1 MIRRKKS
8 VKALALGLMITV
20 LSCSIASADTAKIPM
35 SLTIKEKVIDVLV
48 PDKII
53 MSAEAGK
60 TVMSV
65 ENITVTN
72 NASGNSL
79 YLLNASYGGDVSP
92 WTLVAD
98 STNFVTMKKNLHKY
112 SLTADGTDLSSGS
125 KQYTSNEILAGASYT
140 VVMEGKTGI
149 STEAISDQQA
159 GTIVLTVGLSF
170 SKSKK

>member
-1 MIRRKKS
+1 MIRKKKGI
-8 VKALALGLMITV
+8 KAFALGLILTI
-20 LSCSIASADTAKIPM
+20 LSCSVAFADTASIPM
-35 SLTIKEKVIDVLV
+35 SLTIKAKVIDVLV
-48 PDKII
+48 PDKIV
-53 MSAEAGK
+53 MSAEAGN
-60 TVMSV
+60 TTMSV
-65 ENITVTN
+65 EDITVTN

-79 YLLNASYGGDVSP
+79 YLLTVSYGGDVSP

-125 KQYTSNEILAGASYT
+125 KQYTSNEILAGSLYT

-159 GTIVLTVGLSF
+159 GTIVLTVGLSD
-170 SKSKK
+170 